1 MNSYEINCNV
11 SGIVLQG
18 LFNVEASC
26 KVFEPVVFENAE
38 HVLERLLYIA
48 KATQLLTEQ
57 QKVGLAHILLLTF
70 TFLIISIMERL
81 Y

>member
-48 KATQLLTEQ
+48 KATQLLT
-57 QKVGLAHILLLTF
+57 
-70 TFLIISIMERL
+70 SIAWSPSPFSFALSATPSGCHM
-81 Y
+81 

>member
-26 KVFEPVVFENAE
+26 KVFELVVFENAE
-38 HVLERLLYIA
+38 HVLERLLYVV
-48 KATQLLTEQ
+48 KATQLLTST
-57 QKVGLAHILLLTF
+57 AW
-70 TFLIISIMERL
+70 SP
-81 Y
+81 